1 MRANE
6 FLVLKRSI
14 RMLTKAEVAYLYK
27 AEKVQKRNSKL
38 YYDMMLSGPA
48 EIIVLSKISA
58 VYDCNTLFNGA
69 NPFGRRRINYL
80 NEGSHKVRKN
90 IDSVDAM
97 FEIAPFTCFSE
108 FIDLEDFL
116 VRNSNL

>member
-1 MRANE
+1 
-6 FLVLKRSI
+6 
-14 RMLTKAEVAYLYK
+14 
-27 AEKVQKRNSKL
+27 
-38 YYDMMLSGPA
+38 MMLSGPC
-48 EIIVLSKISA
+48 EIIVVTKISA

-69 NPFGRRRINYL
+69 NPYGRRRINYL
-80 NEGSHKVRKN
+80 NEGSSQVRKN

-116 VRNSNL
+116 IRNSKLEKFRRLGQGQAG